1 MKAQGSK
8 QNISHRHT
16 QTHTDIHGQ
25 IGLKQEKF
33 KANESSKFKAADKTE
48 LYFQPSDFSKTASRH
63 A

>member
-25 IGLKQEKF
+25 IGLKQEKL
-33 KANESSKFKAADKTE
+33 KANGSSGLKAE
-48 LYFQPSDFSKTASRH
+48 NSKLKAQSLLS
-63 A
+63 